1 MKRSYLLVVFV
12 VGFSLL
18 NSCTFVPA
26 PEVRVT
32 NIQPSVGEIVIPG
45 TSFTLPLNITF
56 TSDNQVDAIL
66 RSVSFAAYYNGT
78 LIPPSSQYPKKLW
91 DGLHVSI
98 PPSPGTGILLGLS
111 IPITDEVNWMFI
123 PPPDTNIAVELR
135 LIFEGEDAF
144 GEEKEWTAEFSSYSI
159 TRLD

>member
-45 TSFTLPLNITF
+45 DSLTFPLNITF
-56 TSDNQVDAIL
+56 TSDNQVEAIL
-66 RSVSFAAYYNGT
+66 RSVSFEAHNNGT
-78 LIPPSSQYPKKLW
+78 LIPGFSRKKIW
-91 DGLHVSI
+91 DGLHVNI
-98 PPSPGTGILLGLS
+98 PPSPSVGILLGLS

-144 GEEKEWTAEFSSYSI
+144 GEEKEWIAEFSSYSV